1 MISNLDKI
9 DLTQDGSPSVIETY
23 QQLKAKG
30 AYDDII
36 EKYHDPATVYSV
48 MVLEGDQIA
57 GEMIQLNAFR
67 HLQDLVRAERDPKF
81 NFYYDLDQCRR
92 ILNFARFC
100 PDVNTGSPLP
110 LMMWQQALLCQ
121 MQGWRSNLGEKRYRR
136 VVFSVGR
143 TNGKTYLNNIML
155 AYAFLIESDNMYNQ
169 DLAYIAPVTAQSKK
183 GWNYLMTTFSKLAEN
198 KAFKQLMQKNDV
210 QVLQDVIRS
219 NKKQNKVLRMSDESG
234 KFDAYHFHFVVSD
247 EVGDDKSIAKIKE
260 NNGKI
265 TSGQVQEKSAQFVQ
279 ISTAYPDS
287 RSELYLT
294 EQMMRRA
301 MKEDYKRTLDDNLC
315 IVYEQDSLKEVNPE
329 QIGKSYDIW
338 EKSNPILGLEDSHDS
353 TLDHLKS
360 ERDTK
365 MEDGTFAEF
374 QNKNLNIWLKTA
386 ANTYLQLNDINKSI
400 VQEPP
405 IDITGQ
411 PVFIGFDASQKSD
424 DTSLTFTF
432 PYVDPEDG
440 LTKFY
445 ITGHSWIPTEHSQG
459 SLSIKSKTDNIN
471 YSFSIQN
478 GWAEVPDNDY
488 GMVDLF
494 DVEKYVLDF
503 VDKYQL
509 DVKCFAFDSW
519 HVEDF
524 IDDLNAKVDWTFL
537 PIRQGSIT
545 LNNPTKKF
553 RQMIISDRIRF
564 ENDPVL
570 VASLKNAILLTDN
583 NGIKIDKDAR
593 SNKIDYLDSIIDAFD
608 EATRYAAGIE
618 KKEDDTGHGAF
629 KNMTQEEIH
638 DYYQNTQ
645 FVFD

>member
-1 MISNLDKI
+1 MDKI
-9 DLTQDGSPSVIETY
+9 DLTKEDSQDVVAAY
-23 QQLKAKG
+23 KAQKAKG
-30 AYDDII
+30 MYDDII
-36 EKYHDPATVYSV
+36 KKYRDPATVYSV
-48 MVLEGDQIA
+48 MVMEGDQIA
-57 GEMIQLNAFR
+57 GEMIKLACFR
-67 HLQDLVRAERDPKF
+67 HLQDLVRSE
-81 NFYYDLDQCRR
+81 NDLDFNYHYSLDDCHK
-92 ILNFARFC
+92 ILNFAKLC
-100 PDVNTGSPLP
+100 PDVNTGEPLP
-110 LMMWQQALLCQ
+110 LMMWQKSLLC
-121 MQGWRSNLGEKRYRR
+121 MIIGWRNLLGEKRYKK
-136 VVFSVGR
+136 VIFSVAR
-143 TNGKTYLNNIML
+143 TSGKTYISNIL
-155 AYAFLIESDNMYNQ
+155 LTYSFLIESGDHYNE
-169 DLAYIAPVTAQSKK
+169 DFALVAPTTAQSKK
-183 GWNYLMTTFSKLAEN
+183 GWSYLQTTFAKLSEN
-198 KAFKQLMQKNDV
+198 KLFRQLLAQNDV
-210 QVLQDVIRS
+210 QVLQDVIRN
-219 NKKQNKVLRMSDESG
+219 NKKHNNMLRLSHESG
-234 KFDAYHFHFVVSD
+234 RFDAFHFSTIVSD
-247 EVGDDKSIAKIKE
+247 ECGDSGSIARIKE

-265 TSGQVQEKSAQFVQ
+265 TSGQVQSRSAQFIQ

-287 RSELYLT
+287 RSYLYAD

-301 MKEDYKRTLDDNLC
+301 MKEDYKRTLDDYLC

-329 QIGKSYDIW
+329 QIGASYDIW
-338 EKSNPILGLEDSHDS
+338 EKSNPILGLSDKHDS
-353 TLDHLKS
+353 MLDHLKS

-400 VQEPP
+400 VQEAP

-432 PYVDPEDG
+432 PYVDPDDG

-445 ITGHSWIPTEHSQG
+445 ITGHSWIPTEHSQC

-471 YSFSIQN
+471 YGFSIQN
-478 GWAEVPDNDY
+478 GWAEVPDNNY

-494 DVEKYVLDF
+494 AVEKYVLDF

-509 DVKCFAFDSW
+509 DVKCFAFDTW

-524 IDDLNAKVDWTFL
+524 IDDLNAKVDWQFL

-564 ENDPVL
+564 ENDPIL

-618 KKEDDTGHGAF
+618 KKDNDTGKGAF
-629 KNMTQEEIH
+629 RGMSKEEIH
-638 DYYQNTQ
+638 EYYQNSQ

>member
-1 MISNLDKI
+1 MQDNALD
-9 DLTQDGSPSVIETY
+9 VIEAY
-23 QQLKAKG
+23 QQQKAKG
-30 AYDDII
+30 MYDDVI
-36 EKYHDPATVYSV
+36 EKYRDPATVYSV
-48 MVLEGDQIA
+48 MVLEQDQIA

-67 HLQDLVRAERDPKF
+67 HLQDLVRAERDPDF
-81 NFYYDLDQCRR
+81 NYYYDLSQCRT

-110 LMMWQQALLCQ
+110 LMLWQKALLCQ
-121 MQGWRSNLGEKRYRR
+121 MQGWRTSLGEKRYRR

-198 KAFKQLMQKNDV
+198 KAFKQLMQKNNV

-219 NKKQNKVLRMSDESG
+219 DRKQNKILRMSDESG

-287 RSELYLT
+287 RSELYST

-315 IVYEQDSLKEVNPE
+315 IVYEQDDIKEVNPE
-329 QIGKSYDIW
+329 QIGEGYEIW
-338 EKSNPILGLEDSHDS
+338 EKSNPILGLKDKHDS

-432 PYVDPEDG
+432 PYVDEDG
-440 LTKFY
+440 VTRFY
-445 ITGHSWIPTEHSQG
+445 ITGHSWVPLEHSQN

-471 YSFSIQN
+471 YSLSIQN
-478 GWAEVPDNDY
+478 GWAEVPNNNY
-488 GMVDLF
+488 GIVDLF
-494 DVEKYVLDF
+494 AVEQYVLDF
-503 VDKYQL
+503 VEKYQL

-524 IDDLNAKVDWTFL
+524 IDDLNAKVDWEFL
-537 PIRQGSIT
+537 PIRQGSIS

-553 RQMIISDRIRF
+553 RQMMITDQIRYQADPILIS
-564 ENDPVL
+564 
-570 VASLKNAILLTDN
+570 ALKNAILLNDN
-583 NGIKIDKDAR
+583 NGIKIDKDVR

-608 EATRYAAGIE
+608 EASRYAAGIQ
-618 KKEDDTGHGAF
+618 KKQDDSGKGAF
-629 KNMTQEEIH
+629 KGMTKEEIH
-638 DYYQNTQ
+638 EYYQNSQ